1 MQPLVKHA
9 GKTRRHRRSD
19 KGEKGG
25 NLFFLPQI
33 DVIKIFPSVAVA
45 SAHLIGAPGDE
56 IFGKKHFEGEGPAA
70 AAVIGQIYC
79 PVFYF
84 VVEIYY
90 FGLAGKYPQK
100 ALEKGEKF
108 SAFLG
113 VPNILS
119 FFFFIVRPY
128 FISPFR
134 VKPQKCGSLVSVLLL
149 CRAVLGEL
157 AVVKLAVKTALRHK
171 LFVIALLD
179 YIAVFHDENQVR
191 VLYG

>member
-1 MQPLVKHA
+1 MGLRVNIRRKPLKKVK
-9 GKTRRHRRSD
+9 
-19 KGEKGG
+19 
-25 NLFFLPQI
+25 N
-33 DVIKIFPSVAVA
+33 FPR
-45 SAHLIGAPGDE
+45 
-56 IFGKKHFEGEGPAA
+56 
-70 AAVIGQIYC
+70 
-79 PVFYF
+79 
-84 VVEIYY
+84 
-90 FGLAGKYPQK
+90 
-100 ALEKGEKF
+100 
-108 SAFLG
+108 FLG

-179 YIAVFHDENQVR
+179 YIAVFHDENQIR